1 MEKLQ
6 VDILGLGESIG
17 LFIPSG
23 NITFGV
29 NDIYR
34 IFPVDFL
41 VVIDA
46 PNRFTPERLEVIK
59 WSTPN
64 SFISHRHEYRGR
76 NDYMKIDL
84 WERTGLPIDLD
95 GDKINVSVFSPFVA
109 TIVAYKMFEPEVI
122 NLYGVDMTNHPHL
135 SAKAEKIRS
144 DWFPLKKALNE
155 RGVEVNVFGNGILA

>member
-95 GDKINVSVFSPFVA
+95 GEKINVSVFSPYVA

-122 NLYGVDMTNHPHL
+122 NLYGVDMTNHPNL
-135 SAKAEKIRS
+135 SSKAEKIRS
-144 DWFPLKKALNE
+144 DSSLIQGFS
-155 RGVEVNVFGNGILA
+155 

>member
-6 VDILGLGESIG
+6 VDILGLGESVE
-17 LFIPSG
+17 LFIPSD

-41 VVIDA
+41 VCIDS
-46 PNRFTPERLEVIK
+46 PNRFTPERLEIIK

-64 SFISHRHEYRGR
+64 AFISHCWEYRGR
-76 NDYMKIDL
+76 NDYMKIEL
-84 WERTGLPIDLD
+84 MERTGLPIDLD
-95 GDKINVSVFSPFVA
+95 GEKINVSVFSPYVA

-122 NLYGVDMTNHPHL
+122 NLYGVDMTNHPNL
-135 SAKAEKIRS
+135 FCLGGKIRS
-144 DWFPLKKALNE
+144 DWSLLRKALNE
-155 RGVEVNVFGNGILA
+155 RGVKVNVFGNGILV